1 MGKTYSRSAAF
12 EDRTGNPLM
21 SLASAAGMEEHAGS
35 SVNGSAPKG
44 LHRAVKVKE
53 EELISD
59 DVKSTQA
66 YNHGK
71 AESLLQACGKASPHS
86 DDSDSDDDPG
96 NLKSQR
102 SGFPKPDFE
111 IFQRAPPPPMF
122 PHSHDD
128 AGEFENILDLG
139 GGDIQA
145 SDSEVLNRIQ
155 IKKVKQAKAT
165 AAFSKAA
172 AATPHRESR
181 DVVARPSSVP
191 ISVNSGVPSTGPT
204 KAVHKLTPEERRTR
218 IAKFM
223 DKRTRRRWGR
233 KVEYECRKKL
243 AVQRVRIHGRFA

>member
-1 MGKTYSRSAAF
+1 MTATQMTIQEISNLKGQDSPSQILKSFRERLHPLCFHTRMTTLVSL
-12 EDRTGNPLM
+12 RTSWTL
-21 SLASAAGMEEHAGS
+21 
-35 SVNGSAPKG
+35 
-44 LHRAVKVKE
+44 E
-53 EELISD
+53 EEIFRYQK
-59 DVKSTQA
+59 VVCHRGFT
-66 YNHGK
+66 
-71 AESLLQACGKASPHS
+71 SP
-86 DDSDSDDDPG
+86 PC
-96 NLKSQR
+96 
-102 SGFPKPDFE
+102 
-111 IFQRAPPPPMF
+111 
-122 PHSHDD
+122 
-128 AGEFENILDLG
+128 
-139 GGDIQA
+139 QA